1 MHSNYIRTVLPQVG
15 ADEDKEYQQYLEL
28 QNFPEAYLCI
38 LRALHKAHPT
48 STFVALPTG
57 LEWNTVV
64 EKESELGANLVPV
77 SSNSSWKSLE
87 EGAYDWNSNT
97 WIGLDGS
104 SWVAASKSVVKYYLD
119 PRNFLRENG
128 ESTSV

>member
-1 MHSNYIRTVLPQVG
+1 MY
-15 ADEDKEYQQYLEL
+15 
-28 QNFPEAYLCI
+28 

-48 STFVALPTG
+48 WTFVALPIG
-57 LEWNTVV
+57 LEWSTVV

-87 EGAYDWNSNT
+87 EGAYDWNNNT

-104 SWVAASKSVVKYYLD
+104 SWVAGIKVSC
-119 PRNFLRENG
+119 
-128 ESTSV
+128 